1 MRKKEN
7 ERQFR
12 PYITAG
18 EEKSA
23 LKRYGH
29 LAREKTKKTL
39 YTMESLILAQ
49 DER

>member
-29 LAREKTKKTL
+29 LAREKNKKDII
-39 YTMESLILAQ
+39 YNGEFDPGSG
-49 DER
+49 